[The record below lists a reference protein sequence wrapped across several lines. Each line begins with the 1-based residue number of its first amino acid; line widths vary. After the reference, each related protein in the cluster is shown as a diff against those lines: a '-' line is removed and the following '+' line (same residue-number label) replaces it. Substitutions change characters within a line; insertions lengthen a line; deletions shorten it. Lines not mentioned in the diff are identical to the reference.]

1 MITRSKL
8 KQETVGE
15 NLELTDPTPDIQDLF
30 KSLDAKFFDGVL
42 SKNGIQLEWSK
53 SIGLYDAGHC
63 VCVKENL
70 IKISLNERLLKYRTR
85 KNLVET
91 LLHEM
96 IHASL
101 FLDQDPDSS
110 EHGPSFIK
118 IMNRIYRQTGADV
131 SVYHDYHNE
140 IALYE
145 NRLWRCNGKKCENR
159 PPHFGLMRVNPGGTF
174 DFDDA
179 YLYHLKYCKRDLELV
194 KCGEKL

>member
-1 MITRSKL
+1 MITRSKTR
-8 KQETVGE
+8 QETVGE
-15 NLELTDPTPDIQDLF
+15 NLELTDPTPDLQDLF
-30 KSLDAKFFDGVL
+30 KSLDARFFDGVL
-42 SKNGIQLEWSK
+42 SKNGIQLEWST
-53 SIGLYDAGHC
+53 SIGLHDAGCC
-63 VCVKENL
+63 VCVNENL

-110 EHGPSFIK
+110 EHGPSFLK

-140 IALYE
+140 VALYE
-145 NRLWRCNGKKCENR
+145 NRLWRCSGKCKNR
-159 PPHFGLMRVNPGGTF
+159 PPHFGLFRAKTEGTF
-174 DFDDA
+174 DDEC
-179 YLYHLKYCKRDLELV
+179 LYHLKYCKRNLELV
-194 KCGEKL
+194 KCG